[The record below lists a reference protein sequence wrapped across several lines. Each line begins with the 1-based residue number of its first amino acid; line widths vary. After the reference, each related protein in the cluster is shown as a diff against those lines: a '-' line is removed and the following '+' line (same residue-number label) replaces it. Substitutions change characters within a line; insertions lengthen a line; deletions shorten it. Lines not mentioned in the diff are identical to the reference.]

1 MTDLILFW
9 HRRDLRISDNIG
21 LSKAWEK
28 SHKIIGCFCFDPN
41 ILKADDIAP
50 ARVSYLLGCL
60 EELSKNYQKLGSQL
74 LILQGE
80 PETKI
85 LELAEALKVNSI
97 FWNLDTEPYA
107 QKRDQRVA
115 QQLREKILK
124 LKLFGINYC
133 TIQALFY
140 PSQKLSTQFIHPFG
154 KIGFN
159 NRKPI
164 LLKRQ
169 IRLKG

>member
-1 MTDLILFW
+1 MTDFILFW
-9 HRRDLRISDNIG
+9 HRRDLRVSDNIG

-28 SHKIIGCFCFDPN
+28 SHKIIGCFCLDPN

-60 EELSKNYQKLGSQL
+60 AELSKSYEKLGSQL

-85 LELAEALKVNSI
+85 LELVETLKINSV

-107 QKRDQRVA
+107 QKRDQRVV
-115 QQLREKILK
+115 QKLREKNIK
-124 LKLFGINYC
+124 V
-133 TIQALFY
+133 
-140 PSQKLSTQFIHPFG
+140 
-154 KIGFN
+154 
-159 NRKPI
+159 
-164 LLKRQ
+164 
-169 IRLKG
+169 

>member
-21 LSKAWEK
+21 LSKTWEK
-28 SHKIIGCFCFDPN
+28 SHKIVGCFCLDPN

-60 EELSKNYQKLGSQL
+60 AELSKSYEKLGSQL

-85 LELAEALKVNSI
+85 LELVETLKVNSV

-115 QQLREKILK
+115 QQLREK
-124 LKLFGINYC
+124 
-133 TIQALFY
+133 TI
-140 PSQKLSTQFIHPFG
+140 KV
-154 KIGFN
+154 
-159 NRKPI
+159 
-164 LLKRQ
+164 
-169 IRLKG
+169 